1 MEHRKN
7 TRRSGAHPFQY
18 KHSSYAVALAIFAMS
33 ATVSVNAQQAPE
45 KKDEAQKL
53 ETLTVTGI
61 RKGIEDAISVKKN
74 SDNIVESIS
83 AEDIGK
89 LPDNSIAESIARLPG
104 VAAQRVAGRAQVIS
118 VRGLSPDFAT
128 SLLNGRELV
137 STGDNR
143 SVEFDQYP
151 SELLASV
158 LVYKTPDAALV
169 GQGLSGTLDMQ
180 TVRPLNFANSVV
192 ALNAR
197 ATNNSL
203 GSAANAS
210 ANGNRLSASYI
221 GQFANRTVGFAL
233 GYAHQKSPVQENQV
247 GTYEP
252 WKTDS
257 RPGLPAGTYS
267 TDGIKALR
275 RTGEV
280 TRDGVMATVEFRPS
294 KAWTSV
300 VDLFHSEAKQT
311 DTANQWEVNTQ
322 YNGDFPCKPACVW
335 TPTVN
340 GNNTLTGGKLT
351 GVYPLVRGMY
361 NTRDDKIDAFGWNN
375 KFKLGV
381 VAVNADV
388 SYSKATRAEIN
399 LENNTQLIPRS
410 SSYETLNLTFRN
422 DGFSQIVPT
431 LNYTNPAN
439 LFLTNTIYGS
449 GYGKTPSVK
458 DELTS
463 FKLSG
468 SMPAPAMMSSMFSD
482 LEFGINYADREKTK
496 RQPEGSINL
505 GPQGDVAIGSQFQ
518 YGLVDLS
525 FAGLGKIPSWN
536 VPGAVARYMTFNP
549 VDNLDYLIPKA
560 WTVTEKVTTGFLKA
574 NISSQ
579 WGSTGIRG
587 NVGLQVQG
595 TDQSSASRYFDRSQ
609 PAGQQIKPFSDGK
622 SYTDVLPALNL
633 VFDMPGE
640 QTIRFAAARQ
650 IARPRVDQLR
660 SSFEF
665 GISNE
670 GVPGGSGGNPRLDPW
685 RANAL
690 DLSWE
695 KYFGTRAYVAAAAYY
710 KDLRSYIYTQ
720 SRTYDFSAVTAG
732 ITRPPLPRTNIGQF
746 SAPYNGTGGRL
757 QGIEL
762 AASLPLRMV
771 SPALDGFGIVL
782 NASFNDSNVKIK
794 DPESASSVGDGE
806 ISLPGLSKS
815 NYNITAYYEKAGFE
829 ARINH
834 RTRSDFIGEIGNFN
848 GARTLRYVVGE
859 SQLDAQIG
867 YNFTSGSLKGL
878 GIVFQVS
885 NLTDEAYRTYAGTKD
900 RPLEYA
906 KYGRTYQ
913 LGASYKF

>member
-1 MEHRKN
+1 M
-7 TRRSGAHPFQY
+7 GAAH
-18 KHSSYAVALAIFAMS
+18 
-33 ATVSVNAQQAPE
+33 
-45 KKDEAQKL
+45 
-53 ETLTVTGI
+53 
-61 RKGIEDAISVKKN
+61 
-74 SDNIVESIS
+74 
-83 AEDIGK
+83 
-89 LPDNSIAESIARLPG
+89 
-104 VAAQRVAGRAQVIS
+104 
-118 VRGLSPDFAT
+118 
-128 SLLNGRELV
+128 
-137 STGDNR
+137 
-143 SVEFDQYP
+143 
-151 SELLASV
+151 
-158 LVYKTPDAALV
+158 KT
-169 GQGLSGTLDMQ
+169 
-180 TVRPLNFANSVV
+180 
-192 ALNAR
+192 
-197 ATNNSL
+197 
-203 GSAANAS
+203 
-210 ANGNRLSASYI
+210 RLSASYV

-233 GYAHQKSPVQENQV
+233 GYAHQKSPIQENQV

-280 TRDGVMATVEFRPS
+280 TRDGIMATVEFRPS

-300 VDLFHSEAKQT
+300 VDLFHSKAEQT

-322 YNGDFPCKPACVW
+322 YNGKFPCDPACVW

-340 GNNTLTGGKLT
+340 SNNTLTGGQLAGT
-351 GVYPLVRGMY
+351 YPLVRGMY

-381 VAVNADV
+381 VSLNADV

-399 LENNTQLIPRS
+399 LENNTQLPPS
-410 SSYETLNLTFRN
+410 TPYENLSLTFRS
-422 DGFSQIVPT
+422 DGFSQIKPT
-431 LNYTNPAN
+431 QNYSDPTR
-439 LFLTNTIYGS
+439 LFLANTIYGS
-449 GYGKTPSVK
+449 GYGKTPNVK

-468 SMPAPAMMSSMFSD
+468 SIPAPTTVSSLLSD
-482 LEFGINYADREKTK
+482 IEVGINYAEREKNK
-496 RQPEGSINL
+496 RQPEGNINL
-505 GPQGDVAIGSQFQ
+505 GSQGVTPVGAELQ

-525 FAGLGKIPSWN
+525 FAGIGKIPSWN

-549 VDNLDYLIPKA
+549 VDDLSYLISKA
-560 WTVTEKVTTGFLKA
+560 WDVSEKTTTAYAKA
-574 NISSQ
+574 SIDAQ
-579 WGSTGIRG
+579 WGATTVRG
-587 NVGLQVQG
+587 NFGLQVQH
-595 TDQSSASRYFDRSQ
+595 TDQSSSSRFFNGSEPEGKRV
-609 PAGQQIKPFSDGK
+609 IPFTDGK
-622 SYTDVLPALNL
+622 TYTDVLPALNL
-633 VFDMPGE
+633 AFQMPGD

-650 IARPRVDQLR
+650 VARPRVDQLR
-660 SSFEF
+660 ASLEY
-665 GISNE
+665 GVSND
-670 GVPGGSGGNPRLDPW
+670 GVPGASGGNPRLDPW

-695 KYFGTRAYVAAAAYY
+695 KYFGTKAYVAAAAYY

-720 SRTYDFSAVTAG
+720 SRTVDFSAVNATVTA
-732 ITRPPLPRTNIGQF
+732 PPFPRQSTGQF
-746 SAPYNGTGGRL
+746 TAPFNGAGGRL

-762 AASLPLRMV
+762 AASLPLGMLT
-771 SPALDGFGIVL
+771 PALDGFGVVL
-782 NASFNDSNVKIK
+782 SASFNDSNIKIK

-806 ISLPGLSKS
+806 IGLPGLSKS

-829 ARINH
+829 ARVNH

-885 NLTDEAYRTYAGTKD
+885 NITDEAYRTYAGTKD